1 MPCSSTFFNVEFFK
15 ITAVLV
21 VVGEVVKL
29 GEFRPGIHEPIQ
41 DTSKK
46 ERIGSIIHTYI
57 NMNKLYGEYIYDHLE
72 FGFIRRRK

>member
-46 ERIGSIIHTYI
+46 ERIGSTYV
-57 NMNKLYGEYIYDHLE
+57 YQYE
-72 FGFIRRRK
+72 